1 VALDV
6 LPKTFNRANTC
17 VSEASWNAFR
27 RRHPKKTFEE
37 FWEFCCHYQSLHSY
51 PLRFFMTR
59 NDNSK
64 IVLLNREAQEA
75 PLVKE
80 ELPAEDDASHCFVY
94 DLAKNRG
101 GRYLDG
107 SYIELPFS

>member
-1 VALDV
+1 VVLDV

-17 VSEASWNAFR
+17 VSGASWNAFR
-27 RRHPKKTFEE
+27 RRYPKKTFEE

-64 IVLLNREAQEA
+64 IALLNQKSHEAS
-75 PLVKE
+75 LVKE
-80 ELPAEDDASHCFVY
+80 ELPAEEDASHCFIY

-101 GRYLDG
+101 G
-107 SYIELPFS
+107 